1 MVGNCPHS
9 SPTLSTSV
17 TNILMAAQNLI
28 SQIAYASFRNSTE
41 IAFSNDII
49 SFLCGQLFVKIV
61 QFLDKCGQFPICLAT
76 WRSNHR
82 GMSYQMSVLKD
93 LSEEEMI
100 CEMADE
106 REGGGGKK
114 EDLRGSII
122 AAAS

>member
-17 TNILMAAQNLI
+17 TNILMSAQNLI
-28 SQIAYASFRNSTE
+28 SQIAHASFENSTE

-49 SFLCGQLFVKIV
+49 SFLCGQLFVKV

-106 REGGGGKK
+106 RGGGGGKR
-114 EDLRGSII
+114 EDI
-122 AAAS
+122 

>member
-1 MVGNCPHS
+1 MWAISHLSGN
-9 SPTLSTSV
+9 
-17 TNILMAAQNLI
+17 
-28 SQIAYASFRNSTE
+28 RE
-41 IAFSNDII
+41 E
-49 SFLCGQLFVKIV
+49 
-61 QFLDKCGQFPICLAT
+61 
-76 WRSNHR
+76 HR

-114 EDLRGSII
+114 EDIWGSII

>member
-28 SQIAYASFRNSTE
+28 SQIAHASFENSTE

-49 SFLCGQLFVKIV
+49 SFLCWQLFVKFV

-93 LSEEEMI
+93 LSEEEATEMI
-100 CEMADE
+100 REMADE
-106 REGGGGKK
+106 RGGGGGKR
-114 EDLRGSII
+114 EDI
-122 AAAS
+122 